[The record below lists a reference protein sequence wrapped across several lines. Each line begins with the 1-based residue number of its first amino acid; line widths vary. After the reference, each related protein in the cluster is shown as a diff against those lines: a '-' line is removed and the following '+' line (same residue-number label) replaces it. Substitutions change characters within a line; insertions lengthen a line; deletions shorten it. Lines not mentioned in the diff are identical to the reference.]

1 MNKII
6 NIFYFSSSNPEM
18 VVPRDD
24 GNIKT
29 ILVSG
34 GAGYLGSTMVPLFL
48 QEGYKGI
55 VTLHFGSSDLD
66 WVPRCLPSTK
76 YSLKTED

>member
-1 MNKII
+1 
-6 NIFYFSSSNPEM
+6 M

-55 VTLHFGSSDLD
+55 VSLRPTPVRPVTGPWMDRVLNLDFTSGSPRLHPGIWNKS
-66 WVPRCLPSTK
+66 VT
-76 YSLKTED
+76 

>member
-1 MNKII
+1 
-6 NIFYFSSSNPEM
+6 M

-55 VTLHFGSSDLD
+55 VTLRPTLVRPVTGPWMDRVLNLDFTSGSPQLHPGSG
-66 WVPRCLPSTK
+66 T
-76 YSLKTED
+76 

>member
-1 MNKII
+1 
-6 NIFYFSSSNPEM
+6 M

-55 VTLHFGSSDLD
+55 VTLRPTLVCPVTGPWMDRVLNLDFTSGSPELHPGI
-66 WVPRCLPSTK
+66 WN
-76 YSLKTED
+76 

>member
-1 MNKII
+1 
-6 NIFYFSSSNPEM
+6 M

-55 VTLHFGSSDLD
+55 VTLLSRVRD
-66 WVPRCLPSTK
+66 WTVTLVPCPDRLPSQRR
-76 YSLKTED
+76 SHKTEV

>member
-1 MNKII
+1 
-6 NIFYFSSSNPEM
+6 M

-55 VTLHFGSSDLD
+55 VTLLLRVQDKSVTPRAQD
-66 WVPRCLPSTK
+66 VPIK
-76 YSLKTED
+76 LKCNI

>member
-1 MNKII
+1 
-6 NIFYFSSSNPEM
+6 M

-55 VTLHFGSSDLD
+55 V
-66 WVPRCLPSTK
+66 
-76 YSLKTED
+76 SLLSGVQD

>member
-1 MNKII
+1 
-6 NIFYFSSSNPEM
+6 M

-55 VTLHFGSSDLD
+55 VTLLSRVQDKAVTARAQD
-66 WVPRCLPSTK
+66 VPIN
-76 YSLKTED
+76 LKCNI

>member
-1 MNKII
+1 
-6 NIFYFSSSNPEM
+6 M

-48 QEGYKGI
+48 QEGYKGN
-55 VTLHFGSSDLD
+55 VTILLGSQSEIL
-66 WVPRCLPSTK
+66 RS
-76 YSLKTED
+76 

>member
-1 MNKII
+1 
-6 NIFYFSSSNPEM
+6 M

-55 VTLHFGSSDLD
+55 VTLRPTRVRPVTGPWMDRVLNLDFISGS
-66 WVPRCLPSTK
+66 PRFHPGIWNLSVT
-76 YSLKTED
+76 

>member
-48 QEGYKGI
+48 QEGYKGN
-55 VTLHFGSSDLD
+55 VPLLQGSLNPD
-66 WVPRCLPSTK
+66 PRCLPRPK
-76 YSLKTED
+76 CSLKSKV

>member
-55 VTLHFGSSDLD
+55 VTYFFRD
-66 WVPRCLPSTK
+66 P
-76 YSLKTED
+76 

>member
-1 MNKII
+1 
-6 NIFYFSSSNPEM
+6 M

-55 VTLHFGSSDLD
+55 VSLRPTPVRPVTCPWIGFLTLTSPQVHLSFIPESG
-66 WVPRCLPSTK
+66 TK
-76 YSLKTED
+76 V

>member
-1 MNKII
+1 
-6 NIFYFSSSNPEM
+6 M

-48 QEGYKGI
+48 QEGYKGNF
-55 VTLHFGSSDLD
+55 TLLSRSSDLD
-66 WVPRCLPSTK
+66 PRCLRP
-76 YSLKTED
+76 

>member
-1 MNKII
+1 MQQRITYYYQNLFVYFYNDKTI
-6 NIFYFSSSNPEM
+6 NIFYLSSSNPEM

-48 QEGYKGI
+48 QEGYKGN
-55 VTLHFGSSDLD
+55 VTLL
-66 WVPRCLPSTK
+66 
-76 YSLKTED
+76 